1 MKKAATTA
9 QSLASALS
17 HEAADKRIDILR
29 LVGVSGSISQ
39 AARDAKVSYKAAW
52 QAIDTLTNLAGV
64 ALVTSAV
71 GGSGGGG
78 ARITPAG
85 QKLLSIAKLLNETR
99 NQVFASFQSNE
110 LLLPRALPMLSS
122 MGVRTSMRNQFPC
135 QIAKLEVKGQV
146 ARVYLSLPD
155 NGLLISRITKASAE
169 LLGLKKGQDVL
180 ALCKATAVVVIP
192 LASQGLPSA
201 EIPLSLS
208 TRQCLSGQAVRVS
221 RSASVNEVSMQLDA
235 GLQIVGFAAA
245 SSGVKLGARMNAWV
259 DESAVVIA
267 LSS

>member
-110 LLLPRALPMLSS
+110 LLLPRALPVLSS
-122 MGVRTSMRNQFPC
+122 LGVRTSMRNQFPC

-169 LLGLKKGQDVL
+169 LLGLKKRSRRAG
-180 ALCKATAVVVIP
+180 AVQSHSGCGDSP
-192 LASQGLPSA
+192 CLPGSA
-201 EIPLSLS
+201 V
-208 TRQCLSGQAVRVS
+208 SGNTTLTFNSPVPQR
-221 RSASVNEVSMQLDA
+221 
-235 GLQIVGFAAA
+235 
-245 SSGVKLGARMNAWV
+245 SSGAR
-259 DESAVVIA
+259 EPQRFG
-267 LSS
+267 